1 MDPCPRCGKSM
12 SEGFVGAP
20 SLPNGIQWFS
30 GFATTLMFGMRGD
43 AIGHNDGTTMA
54 WLAAARCTRCRVILA
69 RY

>member
-1 MDPCPRCGKSM
+1 MDPCPHCGKSM
-12 SEGFVGAP
+12 SGGFVGAR

-30 GFATTLMFGMRGD
+30 GFATALMFGMKGD

-54 WLAAARCTRCRVILA
+54 WLAAARCTRCRVIVA

>member
-1 MDPCPRCGKSM
+1 M

-54 WLAAARCTRCRVILA
+54 WLAAAVHAVPRDPRALLNN
-69 RY
+69 